1 MLVGI
6 PVTFE
11 SGVTGHAD
19 VFRYDIAVFFA
30 RPVLDS
36 DKRLE
41 LLRAAV
47 TITCPQTDLDGIEA
61 RIVFANENYV
71 VVQGLA
77 CLGARMSYP
86 ASF

>member
-1 MLVGI
+1 
-6 PVTFE
+6 
-11 SGVTGHAD
+11 
-19 VFRYDIAVFFA
+19 
-30 RPVLDS
+30 LDS